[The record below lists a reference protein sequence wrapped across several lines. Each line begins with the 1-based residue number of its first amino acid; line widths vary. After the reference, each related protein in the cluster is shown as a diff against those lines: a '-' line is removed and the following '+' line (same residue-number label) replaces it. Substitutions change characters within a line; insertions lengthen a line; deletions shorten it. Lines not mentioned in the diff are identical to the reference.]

1 MKARDVEQRLQ
12 IQLPTLTDKFTNEVA
27 IDSITSSGT
36 TATATTASAHGLT
49 AGKQY
54 MVVGTNAPIAI
65 TSIERAGIIA
75 TVTTTTDHDLTEAF
89 FTQVVLSG
97 AVEAEFNGTFTLLT
111 VPNRRKFTIGV
122 ANSGPTSATGSPLL
136 QEPGEAFGYDGLI
149 TVLTTPTSTTFTYT
163 ISRAQTEPAVGD
175 DMRVI
180 VDFRI
185 YSAIDEARANK
196 VFEPRDINNQGQL
209 VLVVVLGDVLA
220 SRDRLTQNDAV
231 SSGGPSG
238 SNKQQVIEVV
248 SCLVYR
254 KTTEET
260 SGADARD
267 DMQDTVKDIIRSL
280 VGFRPPP
287 GFAVD
292 SGNVLKFV
300 NHAVFDYSTA
310 LYTHVVQFQLETE
323 INTEDLNI
331 TPFSVAFRDIA
342 MTLNNT
348 QGDEEITAAI
358 DLDDEPL

>member
-12 IQLPTLTDKFTNEVA
+12 IQLPTVTDKFTNEVA
-27 IDSITSSGT
+27 ILSITASGT
-36 TATATTASAHGLT
+36 TATATTATDHGMIV
-49 AGKQY
+49 GRQY

-65 TSIERAGIIA
+65 TSITRVGTIA
-75 TVTTTTDHDLTEAF
+75 TVVTTTDHDLTEAF
-89 FTQVVLSG
+89 FTQVVLDG

-111 VPNRRKFTIGV
+111 VPSRRKFTIEV
-122 ANSGPTSATGSPLL
+122 ANSGPTTATGSPIL

-149 TVLTTPTSTTFTYT
+149 TALTTPTDTTFTYT
-163 ISRAQTEPAVGD
+163 LSRAQTEDAAGTN
-175 DMRVI
+175 MRVI

-185 YSAIDEARANK
+185 FSAIDETRAGQ
-196 VFEPRDINNQGQL
+196 VFEPKGINNTGQL

-220 SRDRLTQNDAV
+220 SRDRLTLNDAV
-231 SSGGPSG
+231 SSGGPSS
-238 SNKQQVIEVV
+238 SNLQKLIEVV

-254 KTTEET
+254 KTTKDT

-280 VGFRPPP
+280 VGWRPPI

-292 SGNVLKFV
+292 SQNVVKFV
-300 NHAVFDYSTA
+300 NHAVFDYSTS
-310 LYTHVVQFQLETE
+310 LYIHVVQFQLETE

-348 QGDEEITAAI
+348 QGDQDITADI
-358 DLDDEPL
+358 DLDDVPV